1 MPDGSD
7 DSPQG
12 SPTDRRLRGD
22 ADAESS
28 DRQAPVQQ
36 PAHGAARSRA
46 PDPEQGTAA
55 ATQSSRPDG
64 WFGFAYDVLTSVVAV
79 LLVGFFL
86 FAISGVWPPLV
97 AVESGSMRP
106 NMAEGD
112 LVFVMEER
120 RFAGQAAVEE
130 SGIVPAAVG
139 ADTSY
144 RTFGGYG
151 DVIVY
156 EPNGNRARTPIIHRA
171 MFWVEDG
178 ERWFDRA
185 NPQFVGAATSCGE
198 LPNCPAPSA
207 GFITKGDN
215 NEGYDQTTGLT
226 GPVQPEWIIGTG
238 EIRVPGLGWISLGS
252 Q

>member
-1 MPDGSD
+1 MPAGPD
-7 DSPQG
+7 DDTTVRPRSPRPEPG
-12 SPTDRRLRGD
+12 AR
-22 ADAESS
+22 
-28 DRQAPVQQ
+28 
-36 PAHGAARSRA
+36 AAR
-46 PDPEQGTAA
+46 
-55 ATQSSRPDG
+55 QSSRPDG
-64 WFGFAYDVLTSVVAV
+64 WAGFAYDVLTSVFAV

-112 LVFVMEER
+112 LVFVMEEH
-120 RFAGQAAVEE
+120 RFAGAGAIDG
-130 SGIVPAAVG
+130 SGIVSATAG
-139 ADTSY
+139 ADTAY

-156 EPNGNRARTPIIHRA
+156 EPNGNAARTPIIHRA
-171 MFWVEDG
+171 MFWVEEG
-178 ERWFDRA
+178 ERWYDRA
-185 NPQFVGAATSCGE
+185 NPQYIGAATSCDQ
-198 LPNCPAPSA
+198 LPNCPAPAA

-226 GPVQPEWIIGTG
+226 DPVQPEWIIGTA